1 MYVHG
6 TMCRC
11 ACCDARRTARANL
24 HAPIN
29 VPCDIYQQFVYSTT
43 ICMHTPRLIYI
54 WQWGIVAVRDQVAHF
69 RTPLQQLI
77 QCAHIL
83 NVPIL

>member
-1 MYVHG
+1 
-6 TMCRC
+6 
-11 ACCDARRTARANL
+11 
-24 HAPIN
+24 
-29 VPCDIYQQFVYSTT
+29 
-43 ICMHTPRLIYI
+43 MHTPRLIYI

-83 NVPIL
+83 NVPVLQHNDLVCPVQRRQPM